1 MCREAVFISASAMC
15 NPTAALNN
23 RRGAAC
29 DLQMLKGSSVLFGAA
44 TLTPSHEE
52 DLYLYIVIP
61 FVSLKKQGETLFQL
75 ICCEKKT
82 LFWLKK

>member
-52 DLYLYIVIP
+52 DL
-61 FVSLKKQGETLFQL
+61 LF
-75 ICCEKKT
+75 IYRVTEKKRKLMHGISRT
-82 LFWLKK
+82 GDEARKSPWQS